1 MEGFPKEMAIHYE
14 QMLGSKFSQLA
25 PR

>member
-14 QMLGSKFSQLA
+14 QMLGSKFSHLA